1 MRISE
6 DGVVSPIFH
15 RDFLFYLSV
24 ISKKKTISP
33 KCDSFKKTTHF
44 FFYLPTSHFQNQR
57 MIFLGLLDKGSQGAS
72 VPGLSLG
79 LDFLPG
85 S

>member
-44 FFYLPTSHFQNQR
+44 LSHHFSFPESENDFPRSSRQ
-57 MIFLGLLDKGSQGAS
+57 GSIEG
-72 VPGLSLG
+72 VVRVLLSLG
-79 LDFLPG
+79 
-85 S
+85 SA

>member
-44 FFYLPTSHFQNQR
+44 FLSPHFSFPESEDDFPR
-57 MIFLGLLDKGSQGAS
+57 SSRQG
-72 VPGLSLG
+72 
-79 LDFLPG
+79 
-85 S
+85 